1 MGNQIAKIG
10 NLLFM
15 FFVLCNHWL
24 TAQEYLEI
32 SLGGSIDGSGVQIR
46 VYLPENPNGGAVI
59 VCPGGG
65 YRFLEMDKE
74 GYAYAPWFN
83 ERGIACIVLKYR
95 LPDGKSGIPLI
106 DAEQAIRL
114 VRDYAKEWNINP
126 GKVGIM
132 GSSAGGHVA
141 STLATHF
148 AADTRPD
155 FQILLYPVI
164 TMNPLLMHKGSS
176 EELLGK
182 RAKKELIK
190 HYSNEK
196 WVTEETPMAFIALS
210 DDDNIV
216 SSVNSIGYYLALKKH
231 HVPCELHI
239 YPTGGHGWGMNKNF
253 LYYNQ
258 LTTSLELWLQN
269 LLSSEKK

>member
-65 YRFLEMDKE
+65 YRYLEMDKE

-164 TMNPLLMHKGSS
+164 TMNPLLMHKGS
-176 EELLGK
+176 
-182 RAKKELIK
+182 
-190 HYSNEK
+190 
-196 WVTEETPMAFIALS
+196 
-210 DDDNIV
+210 
-216 SSVNSIGYYLALKKH
+216 
-231 HVPCELHI
+231 
-239 YPTGGHGWGMNKNF
+239 
-253 LYYNQ
+253 
-258 LTTSLELWLQN
+258 
-269 LLSSEKK
+269 